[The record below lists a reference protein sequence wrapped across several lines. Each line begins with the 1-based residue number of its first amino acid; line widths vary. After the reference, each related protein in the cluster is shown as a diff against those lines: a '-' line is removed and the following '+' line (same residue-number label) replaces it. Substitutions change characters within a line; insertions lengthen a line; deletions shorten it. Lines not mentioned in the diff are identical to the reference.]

1 MKKQARRVETFV
13 LVSQRTSS
21 CWTRNERWPATWLPK
36 HHGIQWQPGWRT
48 SSNFPKVSLIA
59 TVDWSTWTHPKTWPS
74 VFVFCINKK
83 KCKQEHTVKN
93 KTEHQ
98 TKHDNAAR
106 SYNFRKWDHQVKKNN
121 NVRNK
126 TTKILNRTIQTK
138 SKEILKTCQIF
149 YDNQI
154 TFVVRQADSYSIR
167 YDDLM
172 IKQPQNP
179 SSFRK
184 QTKP

>member
-1 MKKQARRVETFV
+1 MKGDQRLDYLSTMAYSDNLAGEHR
-13 LVSQRTSS
+13 RTSQKS
-21 CWTRNERWPATWLPK
+21 LWLL
-36 HHGIQWQPGWRT
+36 Q
-48 SSNFPKVSLIA
+48 
-59 TVDWSTWTHPKTWPS
+59 STDQLEHILKLDPLFLFS
-74 VFVFCINKK
+74 ASIKK

-121 NVRNK
+121 KVRNK
-126 TTKILNRTIQTK
+126 TTKIMNRTIQTK
-138 SKEILKTCQIF
+138 SKEILKTCQIV

-167 YDDLM
+167 YDDLI

-179 SSFRK
+179 SSSRK